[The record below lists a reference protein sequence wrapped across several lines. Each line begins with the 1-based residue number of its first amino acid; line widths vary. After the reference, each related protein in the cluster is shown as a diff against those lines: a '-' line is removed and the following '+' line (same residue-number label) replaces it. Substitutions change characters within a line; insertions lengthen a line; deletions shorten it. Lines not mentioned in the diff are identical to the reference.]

1 MSDEGRIFILTGP
14 NSGGKT
20 TYIQAVGAL
29 QIMFQ
34 AGVFIPCGKAWLS
47 PVDNLYTH
55 FPAEEKTGMDAG
67 RLGEESKRFNGIF
80 KIATRY
86 SLVILNESFT
96 STSFTESF
104 YLPRDIVC
112 ALRYLGARAL
122 FATHLHEL

>member
-55 FPAEEKTGMDAG
+55 FPVEEKTGMEQEDLEKNQNASMKY
-67 RLGEESKRFNGIF
+67 SKLLP
-80 KIATRY
+80 AT
-86 SLVILNESFT
+86 
-96 STSFTESF
+96 
-104 YLPRDIVC
+104 
-112 ALRYLGARAL
+112 AL
-122 FATHLHEL
+122 